1 MGRFLKERRPDILC
15 LQETKCPNDK
25 LPLKELQAFGYPFV
39 VHMGQKGYNGVAI
52 LSRYPFAETE
62 RDGDVRPPG
71 CPPHHRHLEP
81 RGQGGGGAR
90 RSITSMCP
98 PAATFPI
105 RASTRNSATSSISW
119 PRCAPGADKAKPTS
133 QPAILVGDLNV
144 APLEHDVWSHKQLLD
159 VVSHTPVETAALEE
173 LRQEAEWI
181 DAMRVLRPEPEKI
194 YSWWSYRSPDWAAAD
209 KGRRL
214 DHIWLSKG
222 MQDTIRSIDV
232 TRDTRGW
239 DRPSDHAPVTAVL
252 EL

>member
-1 MGRFLKERRPDILC
+1 VRR
-15 LQETKCPNDK
+15 
-25 LPLKELQAFGYPFV
+25 
-39 VHMGQKGYNGVAI
+39 VA
-52 LSRYPFAETE
+52 PFAFEQRGYSAESGSGELVEGRGYELRDE
-62 RDGDVRPPG
+62 RARPVRWDDSRLAAAGITIHNFYVPAGGDIADPG
-71 CPPHHRHLEP
+71 LNEKFRHKLDFMAEM
-81 RGQGGGGAR
+81 RSWGGR
-90 RSITSMCP
+90 
-98 PAATFPI
+98 
-105 RASTRNSATSSISW
+105 
-119 PRCAPGADKAKPTS
+119 AKPTS

-181 DAMRVLRPEPEKI
+181 DAMRVLCPEPEKI

-232 TRDTRGW
+232 TRATRGW

>member
-1 MGRFLKERRPDILC
+1 M
-15 LQETKCPNDK
+15 
-25 LPLKELQAFGYPFV
+25 
-39 VHMGQKGYNGVAI
+39 
-52 LSRYPFAETE
+52 AEM
-62 RDGDVRPPG
+62 RAW
-71 CPPHHRHLEP
+71 
-81 RGQGGGGAR
+81 GGKREAD
-90 RSITSMCP
+90 RS
-98 PAATFPI
+98 A
-105 RASTRNSATSSISW
+105 
-119 PRCAPGADKAKPTS
+119 
-133 QPAILVGDLNV
+133 AILVGDLNV

-159 VVSHTPVETAALEE
+159 VVSHTPVETVALEE

-222 MQDTIRSIDV
+222 MQNTIRSIDV
-232 TRDTRGW
+232 TRATRGW